1 MDKLSD
7 EALVF
12 KLLEQCSS
20 YKFTHELPDSKI
32 TEIVTELK
40 ARLAKGR
47 KAIEAMENIS
57 EECRMNALIDTQ
69 KCCSKIC
76 KILDNY
82 DKE

>member
-1 MDKLSD
+1 MSKDKYFDRDGNEVSLYQ
-7 EALVF
+7 LVR
-12 KLLEQCSS
+12 KEPEWAENRIRVS
-20 YKFTHELPDSKI
+20 
-32 TEIVTELK
+32 
-40 ARLAKGR
+40 R